1 MILSSKNLGLI
12 FALLVL
18 LFPFV
23 YKVLGWY
30 DEFIVVLSAIIFLF
44 KKNKSIHKLDAKII
58 LIVLVLGLIG
68 ALSNINSGLT
78 NNLKSCIIDYFAL
91 YKTFLILVFS
101 REIFDDISADR
112 FVRFLLPICKLYIY
126 ICAITGVLSQ
136 FVDIGMSFGDRR
148 YGIKPF
154 GFLFLNNVFPATVL
168 MSYMVICFS
177 KIKVKTK
184 KILFYLTAL
193 CLILQTKGTFLIFL
207 VFMLF
212 YMLFLKNRGFK
223 TKYFLYLLPILLYV
237 FSYQIVTYI
246 SNVNSVRMVLIINGL
261 RTAFDYFPFGS
272 GFSTYGTNEAALN
285 YSPLY
290 YKYGFDNM
298 WGMGP
303 DDGMFL
309 NDGYI
314 AGIFGEEGFI
324 GTFIFILLVIT
335 TSKII
340 FSYKLCD
347 MDHKAVVIGVFLCLL
362 ASIIATAIF
371 KGVSGVFMM
380 LTIGILI
387 NKNRKKVYESYKQI
401 QKQ

>member
-1 MILSSKNLGLI
+1 MILSSKNLGI
-12 FALLVL
+12 IYALLVL

-58 LIVLVLGLIG
+58 LLVLILGLIG

-78 NNLKSCIIDYFAL
+78 NNVKSCIIDYFAL
-91 YKTFLILVFS
+91 YKTFLILVFA
-101 REIFDDISADR
+101 REIFDDVSADR

-126 ICAITGVLSQ
+126 VCVITGVLSQ
-136 FVDIGMSFGDRR
+136 FIDIGMTYGERR

-154 GFLFLNNVFPATVL
+154 GFLFFNNVFPATIL
-168 MSYMVICFS
+168 ISYIVVYFS
-177 KIKVKTK
+177 QIKARTK
-184 KILFYLTAL
+184 RILFYLVAL
-193 CLILQTKGTFLIFL
+193 CLILHTKGTFLIFL
-207 VFMLF
+207 VFMLYYMF
-212 YMLFLKNRGFK
+212 YLKNRGFK
-223 TKYFLYLLPILLYV
+223 TKYFIILIPMLLYV
-237 FSYQIVTYI
+237 FSYQIEEYI
-246 SNVNSVRMVLIINGL
+246 YNVNSVRMVLIINGL

-272 GFSTYGTNEAALN
+272 GFSTYGTNEAAVN

-290 YKYGFDNM
+290 YKYGFDTM

-314 AGIFGEEGFI
+314 AGILGEEGLI
-324 GTFIFILLVIT
+324 GTLFFLLLVVT
-335 TSKII
+335 TCRIV

-347 MDHKAVVIGVFLCLL
+347 LSYRAVVIGVFLCLL
-362 ASIIATAIF
+362 VSMTATGIF
-371 KGVSGVFMM
+371 KSVSGVFMM
-380 LTIGILI
+380 LTIGILF
-387 NKNRKKVYESYKQI
+387 NNNRSRKKYEAN
-401 QKQ
+401 

>member
-1 MILSSKNLGLI
+1 MILSSKKLGLI
-12 FALLVL
+12 YALLVL

-58 LIVLVLGLIG
+58 LLVLVLGLIG

-78 NNLKSCIIDYFAL
+78 NNLKSCISDYFAL
-91 YKTFLILVFS
+91 YKTFLILVFT

-126 ICAITGVLSQ
+126 ICAITGIFSQ
-136 FVDIGMSFGDRR
+136 FIDIGMATGERR
-148 YGIKPF
+148 YGIRPF
-154 GFLFLNNVFPATVL
+154 GFVFYNNVFPTTIL
-168 MSYMVICFS
+168 ISYMVVYFS
-177 KIKVKTK
+177 QMKYRSKQY
-184 KILFYLTAL
+184 LFYLVAL
-193 CLILQTKGTFLIFL
+193 CLILHTKGTFLIFL
-207 VFMLF
+207 VFMLY
-212 YMLFLKNRGFK
+212 YMFFLKNRDFK
-223 TKYFLYLLPILLYV
+223 TKYIIYLLPILLYV
-237 FSYQIVTYI
+237 FSYQVETYI

-290 YKYGFDNM
+290 YKYGFDKM

-303 DDGMFL
+303 DDNMFL

-314 AGIFGEEGFI
+314 AGILGEEGLI
-324 GTFIFILLVIT
+324 GTLFFLLLVIT
-335 TSKII
+335 TCRIV
-340 FSYKLCD
+340 FSYKSCD
-347 MDHKAVVIGVFLCLL
+347 LSYRAVVIGVFLCLL
-362 ASIIATAIF
+362 VSMTATGIF
-371 KGVSGVFMM
+371 KSISGVFMM
-380 LTIGILI
+380 LTIGILF
-387 NKNRKKVYESYKQI
+387 NNNRNSKKYESYR
-401 QKQ
+401 